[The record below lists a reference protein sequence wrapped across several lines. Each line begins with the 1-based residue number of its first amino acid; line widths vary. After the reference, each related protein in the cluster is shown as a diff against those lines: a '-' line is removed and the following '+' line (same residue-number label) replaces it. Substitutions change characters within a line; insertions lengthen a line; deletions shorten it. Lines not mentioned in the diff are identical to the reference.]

1 MRQYR
6 HPKPSKYAYQK
17 LISKI
22 MPLLILLPACIVF
35 ISDFSG
41 ITISDAFHQ
50 SLHTISSP
58 FLWASIA
65 LCALITSLYLRPVT
79 RFYCTCSDPTR
90 CRVEDAELVI
100 KRVNSLGF
108 FSICVSIFGF
118 MSGEIIGM
126 IATGNWRVFNLARQ
140 FMFLNEAAKGFL
152 TGVIISFN
160 LDNMLFVAKKTALAM
175 HPKTKLKRK
184 SLYRK
189 IFVIIAAI
197 VVYLLFQLFSTS
209 AHFFEL
215 GEGFYGELRQNQG
228 IEHFLGETMKAP
240 EMRASMH
247 VFLVKV
253 AFYVIIIFQLVMQ
266 IKMMIRHPIN
276 AIRNRLALLNANDAA
291 KAEPVD
297 IVSNDEFTDALREIN
312 VLIERQRAEL
322 ESSSYQLEK
331 IVDQAADP
339 IISFNGNGRILLF
352 NPAAELFFGWTE
364 DEAKKTSVAEL
375 LGIPSID
382 AWISEDDHRGGGIKR
397 FTAAHRDGT
406 KRTFE
411 SNVSSVTT
419 NGKTVYTAILRD
431 ISIHLELEE
440 NLKEAKIGAENANRL
455 KSEFLANMSH
465 ELRTPLNAVLGF
477 TQLLGNDSNLTDGQK
492 EKLGIISRSG
502 EHLLALINDILD
514 ISKIEAGKTELHETV
529 FSLADFV
536 NDIREMF
543 SLRCQKANLS
553 LYVEFTGEI
562 PPRVRGDLGK
572 LRQVLINLV
581 GNAVKFT
588 AEGGISITVGP
599 DDVESDKAGDSASA
613 NAGGRIRFAVSDSG
627 KGIPSDELELIMQPF
642 RQSSLTDNEGGTG
655 LGLAIS
661 TRYIQMMG
669 GSLSVTSKVGEGS
682 TFSFSI
688 PLSETDE
695 EIAGSKDEP
704 VAIAVKKG
712 KEITALIVDDKEL
725 NRLVL
730 KEMLVQAGF
739 STVEAEN
746 GKQAVERTAEFRPQI
761 IFMDIKMPVMDGY
774 GAVSLLKANESTKS
788 IPVFALTASAF
799 VNDEKKIL
807 AAGFDGFLAKPFKK
821 SSLFAL
827 IRDKSGLDL
836 EYETGEAA
844 PAGGVPNPD
853 SVDWASAAK
862 KLGPE
867 GIAEIAD
874 CALINDFTGI
884 RAIANRIK
892 GDLPELAALMLYHAG
907 SYDEAALEKVSESLK
922 AAI

>member
-1 MRQYR
+1 MRHNR

-17 LISKI
+17 LISRI
-22 MPLLILLPACIVF
+22 MPMLVFLPACIVF

-41 ITISDAFHQ
+41 MTIGDAFHQ
-50 SLHTISSP
+50 SLHTLASP

-65 LCALITSLYLRPVT
+65 LCALLMALYLRPVT
-79 RFYCTCSDPTR
+79 RFYCTCSDPIR
-90 CRVEDAELVI
+90 CRAEDAELVI

-140 FMFLNEAAKGFL
+140 FMFVNEAAKGFL

-215 GEGFYGELRQNQG
+215 GEGFYGAMKQNQG

-247 VFLVKV
+247 VFLAKV

-266 IKMMIRHPIN
+266 IKLMIRHPIN

-322 ESSSYQLEK
+322 ESSSHQLEK

-339 IISFNGNGRILLF
+339 IISFNESGRVLLF

-364 DEAKKTSVAEL
+364 DEAKKKTVAEL

-382 AWISEDDHRGGGIKR
+382 AWISEDDHWGGGIKR
-397 FTAAHRDGT
+397 FAAAHRDGT

-431 ISIHLELEE
+431 ISLHLELEE
-440 NLKEAKIGAENANRL
+440 SLKEAKIGAENANRL

-599 DDVESDKAGDSASA
+599 DDE
-613 NAGGRIRFAVSDSG
+613 AGGRIRFAVSDSG
-627 KGIPSDELELIMQPF
+627 KGIPADELELIMQPF

-774 GAVSLLKANESTKS
+774 GAVSLLKANEATKS

-807 AAGFDGFLAKPFKK
+807 ASGFDGFLAKPFKK

-827 IRDKSGLDL
+827 IRDKSGLEL
-836 EYETGEAA
+836 EYETGESTQSSA
-844 PAGGVPNPD
+844 VPNPD
-853 SVDWASAAK
+853 AVDWAAAAK
-862 KLGPE
+862 KLGDR

-884 RAIANRIK
+884 RSIANRIK
-892 GDLPELAALMLYHAG
+892 GELPELAALMLYHAG

>member
-1 MRQYR
+1 M
-6 HPKPSKYAYQK
+6 PM
-17 LISKI
+17 LIF
-22 MPLLILLPACIVF
+22 LPASMVF

-41 ITISDAFHQ
+41 ASVKDAFHQ
-50 SLHTISSP
+50 SLHTLSSP
-58 FLWASIA
+58 FLWAAILVCS
-65 LCALITSLYLRPVT
+65 LLTVLYLRPVT
-79 RFYCTCSDPTR
+79 RFYCTCSDPSR
-90 CRVEDAELVI
+90 CSLDDAELVI
-100 KRVNSLGF
+100 KRVNSLGT
-108 FSICVSIFGF
+108 FSILVSIFGF
-118 MSGEIIGM
+118 TTGEIIGM
-126 IATGNWRVFNLARQ
+126 FGTGNWQIFNSARQ
-140 FMFLNEAAKGFL
+140 FMFLNEVSKGFL

-160 LDNMLFVAKKTALAM
+160 LDNMLFSAKKTALSM
-175 HPKTKLKRK
+175 HPKTRLKRK

-189 IFVIIAAI
+189 IFLIIASI
-197 VVYLLFQLFSTS
+197 VVYLLFQIFSNS
-209 AHFFEL
+209 AHFFDL
-215 GEGFYGELRQNQG
+215 GMGFYGDFQKTGG

-240 EMRASMH
+240 VMKASMR
-247 VFLVKV
+247 VFFVKI
-253 AFYVIIIFQLVMQ
+253 AFYVIIVVQLVLQ
-266 IKMMIRHPIN
+266 IKLLIRNPIN
-276 AIRNRLALLNANDAA
+276 AIRNRLVLLNANDAA
-291 KAEPVD
+291 RAEPVD

-322 ESSSYQLEK
+322 ESSSHQLET
-331 IVDQAADP
+331 IVDRAADP
-339 IISFNGNGRILLF
+339 IISFSENGRILLF
-352 NPAAELFFGWTE
+352 NPAAELFFGTTGE
-364 DEAKKTSVAEL
+364 EAKTMTVAEL
-375 LGIPSID
+375 LGITSM
-382 AWISEDDHRGGGIKR
+382 AEWISGDEGWSGGLKR
-397 FTAAHRDGT
+397 FTATHRDGT

-411 SNVSSVTT
+411 SNVSHVSA

-431 ISIHLELEE
+431 ISLHLELEE
-440 NLKEAKIGAENANRL
+440 SLKDSKTAAETANRL

-477 TQLLGNDSNLTDGQK
+477 TQLLGNDRNLTDGQK

-529 FSLADFV
+529 FSLADFI
-536 NDIREMF
+536 NDVHEMF

-553 LYVEFTGEI
+553 LYVEFAGEI

-588 AEGGISITVGP
+588 AEGGIGITVGP
-599 DDVESDKAGDSASA
+599 DDSESA
-613 NAGGRIRFAVSDSG
+613 NGAAEPGRIRFSVSDSG

-661 TRYIQMMG
+661 SRYIQMMG
-669 GSLSVTSKVGEGS
+669 GALSVESRVGEGS

-688 PLSETDE
+688 PLPATDE
-695 EIAGSKDEP
+695 EIAGAKNEP

-730 KEMLVQAGF
+730 KEMLAQAGF
-739 STVEAEN
+739 TIVEAEN
-746 GKQAVERTAEFRPQI
+746 GRQAIERTAEFKPGI

-774 GAVSLLKANESTKS
+774 EAVSILKANEATKS

-807 AAGFDGFLAKPFKK
+807 ASGFDGFLAKPFKK

-827 IRDKSGLDL
+827 IRDKSGLEL
-836 EYETGEAA
+836 EYETAE
-844 PAGGVPNPD
+844 PAHADAMPKPE
-853 SVDWASAAK
+853 SVDWAAAAK
-862 KLGPE
+862 KIGSA
-867 GIAEIAD
+867 GIGEIAD

-884 RAIANRIK
+884 RAIAGRIK

-907 SYDEAALEKVSESLK
+907 SYDEAALEKIAESLK
-922 AAI
+922 EEHEHD

>member
-1 MRQYR
+1 M
-6 HPKPSKYAYQK
+6 PM
-17 LISKI
+17 LIF
-22 MPLLILLPACIVF
+22 LPAAIVF

-41 ITISDAFHQ
+41 ISVKDAFRQ
-50 SLHTISSP
+50 SFHMLSSP
-58 FLWASIA
+58 FLWLSI
-65 LCALITSLYLRPVT
+65 LVCSMLTMLYLRPVT

-90 CRVEDAELVI
+90 CSLDDAELVI
-100 KRVNSLGF
+100 KRVNNLGA
-108 FSICVSIFGF
+108 FSILVSIFGF
-118 MSGEIIGM
+118 TTGEIVGM
-126 IATGNWRVFNLARQ
+126 SAGGNWEIFNSARQ
-140 FMFLNEAAKGFL
+140 FMFMNEVSKGFL
-152 TGVIISFN
+152 TGVIISLN
-160 LDNMLFVAKKTALAM
+160 LDNMLFSAKKTALSM
-175 HPKTKLKRK
+175 HPKTRLKRK

-189 IFVIIAAI
+189 IFLIIAAI
-197 VVYLLFQLFSTS
+197 VIYLLFQLFSTS
-209 AHFFEL
+209 AHFFDL
-215 GEGFYGELRQNQG
+215 GMGFYSNLNKPGG
-228 IEHFLGETMKAP
+228 IEHFLGETIKSPAMK
-240 EMRASMH
+240 ASMH
-247 VFLVKV
+247 VFFVKI
-253 AFYVIIIFQLVMQ
+253 AFYVIIVFQLVLQ
-266 IKMMIRHPIN
+266 IKMLIKHPIN
-276 AIRNRLALLNANDAA
+276 AIRDRLALLNANDAA

-322 ESSSYQLEK
+322 ESSSHRLET
-331 IVDQAADP
+331 IVDRAADP
-339 IISFNGNGRILLF
+339 IISFNESGRIILF
-352 NPAAELFFGWTE
+352 NPAAELFFGLTE
-364 DEAKKTSVAEL
+364 DAAKRTTVADL
-375 LGIPSID
+375 LGIPSIAD
-382 AWISEDDHRGGGIKR
+382 WVSADERWSGGLKR
-397 FTAAHRDGT
+397 FAATHRDGT
-406 KRTFE
+406 KRTVE
-411 SNVSSVTT
+411 SNVSHVTA

-431 ISIHLELEE
+431 ISLHLELEDS
-440 NLKEAKIGAENANRL
+440 LKESKTAAENANRL

-514 ISKIEAGKTELHETV
+514 ISKIEAGRTELHETV

-536 NDIREMF
+536 NDVHEMF

-553 LYVEFTGEI
+553 LYVEFTGDI

-588 AEGGISITVGP
+588 AEGGIGITVGP
-599 DDVESDKAGDSASA
+599 DDADGETGESGSA
-613 NAGGRIRFAVSDSG
+613 NTARIRFSVSDSG
-627 KGIPSDELELIMQPF
+627 KGIPNDELELIMQPF

-669 GSLSVTSKVGEGS
+669 GRLSVESRVGEGS

-688 PLSETDE
+688 PLPATDE
-695 EIAGSKDEP
+695 EIAGSKNEP

-730 KEMLVQAGF
+730 KEMLAQAGF
-739 STVEAEN
+739 TVVEAEN
-746 GKQAVERTAEFRPQI
+746 GKQAIDRTAEFAPQI

-774 GAVSLLKANESTKS
+774 EAVSILKADDSTKS

-807 AAGFDGFLAKPFKK
+807 ASGFDGFLAKPFKK

-827 IRDKSGLDL
+827 IRDKSNLEL
-836 EYETGEAA
+836 EYETGESAT
-844 PAGGVPNPD
+844 GSSTPNAD
-853 SVDWASAAK
+853 AIDWAAAAK
-862 KLGPE
+862 KLGTAE
-867 GIAEIAD
+867 IAEIAD
-874 CALINDFTGI
+874 CATINDFTGI

-892 GDLPELAALMLYHAG
+892 ADLPELAALMLYHAG
-907 SYDEAALEKVSESLK
+907 SYDEAALEKISESLK